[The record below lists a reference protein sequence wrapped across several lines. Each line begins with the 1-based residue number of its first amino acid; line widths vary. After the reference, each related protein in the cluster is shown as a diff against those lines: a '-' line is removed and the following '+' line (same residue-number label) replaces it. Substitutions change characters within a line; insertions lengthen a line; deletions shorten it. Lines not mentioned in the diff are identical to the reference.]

1 MGKELKKWEGVVG
14 KPPALLFA
22 EDARF
27 SKWDERGLPT
37 ETAEGAPVS
46 KSVAKKLAKEMDKHA
61 TLYAQLQEKPG
72 GPEAFV
78 AGLRD
83 EIEAL
88 RS

>member
-1 MGKELKKWEGVVG
+1 MTVITLVT
-14 KPPALLFA
+14 AITF
-22 EDARF
+22 
-27 SKWDERGLPT
+27 PT
-37 ETAEGAPVS
+37 TLRQPM
-46 KSVAKKLAKEMDKHA
+46 SVAKKLAKEMDKHA